1 MKKVILLASLVMSA
15 SVFAS
20 TSATTSNTSFTT
32 GAYSTKQQ
40 AYDAAF
46 DLMDEMKTLNPAQ
59 LKTKLHISQNNVVY
73 PSVKLNDM
81 TVQIEE
87 FASAPGNIQYKAI
100 LDVDYQ
106 YKYRESGNS

>member
-32 GAYSTKQQ
+32 DAYSTKQQ

-46 DLMDEMKTLNPAQ
+46 DLMDEMKTLSPAQ

>member
-32 GAYSTKQQ
+32 DAYSTKQQ

-59 LKTKLHISQNNVVY
+59 LKTKLHIPQNNVVY

>member
-20 TSATTSNTSFTT
+20 TNATSSNTSYTT
-32 GAYSTKQQ
+32 DAYSTKQQ

-46 DLMDEMKTLNPAQ
+46 DLMDEMKAMNPAQ
-59 LKTKLHISQNNVVY
+59 LKNKLHISQNNVVY

-87 FASAPGNIQYKAI
+87 FASAPGSIQYKAV

>member
-20 TSATTSNTSFTT
+20 TDTASSSTSFTT
-32 GAYSTKQQ
+32 DTYSTKQQ

-46 DLMDEMKTLNPAQ
+46 DLMDEMKTMNPAQ
-59 LKTKLHISQNNVVY
+59 LKNKLHISQTNVVY

-87 FASAPGNIQYKAI
+87 LASTPGNIQYQAV